1 MVSNYNDMEALIN
14 AKNEAQFQYIYN
26 IIRGQGEPYYMP
38 DGTPI
43 YNSMVYLTMP
53 FEAMDIFEERYNSG
67 NIPCHYK
74 YEDYIKD
81 YDLQATINGLKLE
94 PDAFWLLIMFLFDYA
109 YSICLS
115 GFTIKDSSQRT
126 IEKLLKLIPDNEDSE
141 MKLSINT
148 LKGKLDISDS
158 RTISILMNWIQ
169 QGYDRDEEA
178 IKGYTV
184 EDFKDIFN
192 PKEESISVLIWYFAS
207 LLKYFFEINP
217 QFSGRAKKGDSV
229 SLNKNL
235 LISQLIYH
243 TRLSTNRNFL
253 ADPESLKGFFKQ
265 YRGKTLSGK
274 SSVYPTC

>member
-1 MVSNYNDMEALIN
+1 MGNQIN
-14 AKNEAQFQYIYN
+14 ANNESHFKYIYN
-26 IIRGQGEPYYMP
+26 IIRGQGEPYYTP
-38 DGTPI
+38 DGLPI

-67 NIPCHYK
+67 KIPCTYK

-81 YDLQATINGLKLE
+81 SDLQATISGLKL
-94 PDAFWLLIMFLFDYA
+94 DAYAFWLLIMFLFDYA

-115 GFTIKDSSQRT
+115 GFTIKDSAQRR
-126 IEKLLKLIPDNEDSE
+126 IEKLIKLSPDDEDSE
-141 MKLSINT
+141 MKLSITTTN
-148 LKGKLDISDS
+148 GKLEIEDS
-158 RTISILMNWIQ
+158 RTISILMKWIK

-184 EDFKDIFN
+184 EEAKDIFN
-192 PKEESISVLIWYFAS
+192 SKEESISVLIWYFTS

-217 QFSGRAKKGDSV
+217 QFSGRAKKGDGV

-235 LISQLIYH
+235 LISQLVYY
-243 TRLSTNRNFL
+243 TRSSTNKNFL
-253 ADPESLKGFFKQ
+253 ADVESLKGFFKQ
-265 YRGKTLSGK
+265 YKGKILSGI

>member
-1 MVSNYNDMEALIN
+1 METPIN
-14 AKNEAQFQYIYN
+14 ANNESQFQYIYN
-26 IIRGQGEPYYMP
+26 IVRGQGEPYYMP
-38 DGTPI
+38 DGSPI
-43 YNSMVYLTMP
+43 YNSIIYLTMP

-67 NIPCHYK
+67 KIPCHYK
-74 YEDYIKD
+74 YEDYITDK
-81 YDLQATINGLKLE
+81 DLQATINGLKLD

-126 IEKLLKLIPDNEDSE
+126 IEKLLKLMSDDEDSE

-217 QFSGRAKKGDSV
+217 QFSGRAKKGAGV

-235 LISQLIYH
+235 LISKLIYH

-253 ADPESLKGFFKQ
+253 DDPESLKGFFKQ

-274 SSVYPTC
+274 SSIYPTC

>member
-1 MVSNYNDMEALIN
+1 METPIN
-14 AKNEAQFQYIYN
+14 ANNETQFQYIYN
-26 IIRGQGEPYYMP
+26 VIKGQGEPYYMP
-38 DGTPI
+38 DGSPI

-67 NIPCHYK
+67 AIPCHYK

-81 YDLQATINGLKLE
+81 NDLQATINGLKLD

-109 YSICLS
+109 YSICLL

-126 IEKLLKLIPDNEDSE
+126 IEKFLKLIPDDEESE
-141 MKLSINT
+141 MKLFIST
-148 LKGKLDISDS
+148 LKGKLDICDS

-265 YRGKTLSGK
+265 YRGKTISGK

>member
-1 MVSNYNDMEALIN
+1 METPIN
-14 AKNEAQFQYIYN
+14 ANNESQFKYIYN
-26 IIRGQGEPYYMP
+26 IIKGQGEPYYMP
-38 DGTPI
+38 DGSPI

-67 NIPCHYK
+67 EIPCRYK

-81 YDLQATINGLKLE
+81 KQLQATIEGLKLD
-94 PDAFWLLIMFLFDYA
+94 PDAFWLLVVFIFDYA

-115 GFTIKDSSQRT
+115 GFTIKDSSQRR
-126 IEKLLKLIPDNEDSE
+126 IEKLIKLIPDDEDSD
-141 MKLSINT
+141 MKLSVSTTN
-148 LKGKLDISDS
+148 GKLDIEDS
-158 RTISILMNWIQ
+158 RTISILMKWIK

-184 EDFKDIFN
+184 EKAKDIFN

-217 QFSGRAKKGDSV
+217 QSSGRAKKGDNV

-235 LISQLIYH
+235 LISQLVYH
-243 TRLSTNRNFL
+243 TRLSTNKNFL
-253 ADPESLKGFFKQ
+253 ADAESLKGFFKQ
-265 YRGKTLSGK
+265 YRGKNLSGK

>member
-1 MVSNYNDMEALIN
+1 METPIN
-14 AKNEAQFQYIYN
+14 ANNECQFKYIYN
-26 IIRGQGEPYYMP
+26 IIRGQGEPYHTP

-67 NIPCHYK
+67 KIPCTYK
-74 YEDYIKD
+74 YEDYIKNN
-81 YDLQATINGLKLE
+81 DLQATIKGLKLDA
-94 PDAFWLLIMFLFDYA
+94 DAFWLLTMFLFDYA

-115 GFTIKDSSQRT
+115 GFTIKDSAQRR
-126 IEKLLKLIPDNEDSE
+126 IEKLIRLIPDNYDSE
-141 MKLSINT
+141 MKLSIST
-148 LKGKLDISDS
+148 SKGNLVIEDS
-158 RTISILMNWIQ
+158 RTISILMKWIK
-169 QGYDRDEEA
+169 QGYVRNEEA
-178 IKGYTV
+178 IKGYTI
-184 EDFKDIFN
+184 EEAKDIFN

-235 LISQLIYH
+235 LISQLVYH
-243 TRLSTNRNFL
+243 TRLSTNKNFL
-253 ADPESLKGFFKQ
+253 ADAESLKGFFKQ
-265 YRGKTLSGK
+265 YKGKSLSGK